1 MTYMINHVK
10 SSYHNKHVHLI
21 LSILTLSKS
30 LNWFG
35 LL

>member
-1 MTYMINHVK
+1 MTYMINHFE
-10 SSYHNKHVHLI
+10 SSNYNKHVHLI